1 MSTDP
6 IDPVETIRAIFD
18 ETTAAHQ
25 RFSGY
30 GFAGVVAAA
39 AAIARCVASGRKVLA
54 FGNGGS
60 ASMRSTSS
68 PSWWVASKVSAGRCP
83 GSR

>member
-6 IDPVETIRAIFD
+6 IDPVDTIRAIFD

-25 RFSGY
+25 RFSAY

-39 AAIARCVASGRKVLA
+39 GAIARCVATGRKVLA

-60 ASMRSTSS
+60 ASDARRRT
-68 PSWWVASKVSAGRCP
+68 G
-83 GSR
+83 GSLRR